1 MLLRYTPDARASI
14 RYRQQWWRAHRDN
27 AGLFARELRSVLH
40 KIRDRTDVARQR
52 YSGDGEAT
60 VWRLLL
66 PKTRHHVYTS
76 ARPACYR
83 RYELLVANAIAESGP
98 DL

>member
-1 MLLRYTPDARASI
+1 MIVRYTLDARASI

-27 AGLFARELRSVLH
+27 ADLFARELRSALH
-40 KIRDRTDVARQR
+40 KIRDLTDAARQR

-60 VWRLLL
+60 VWRLLM
-66 PKTRHHVYTS
+66 PKTKHHVY
-76 ARPACYR
+76 YR
-83 RYELLVANAIAESGP
+83 RYEHAGTADVLLVANAVADTGP